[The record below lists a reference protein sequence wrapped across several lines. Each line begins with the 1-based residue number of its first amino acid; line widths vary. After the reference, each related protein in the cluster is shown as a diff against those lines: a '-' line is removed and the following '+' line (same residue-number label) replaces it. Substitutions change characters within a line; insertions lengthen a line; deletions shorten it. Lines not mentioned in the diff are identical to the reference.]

1 MAKAV
6 TAYTLKTQLG
16 RILREVGA
24 NERFLVLRRNRPI
37 GVFIGVED
45 YVRLHPD
52 QYEDVEDFIDT
63 FLEEGDPEF
72 QRSLRKSARE
82 MERGRYLSHGEL
94 KLALAN
100 KKLR

>member
-16 RILREVGA
+16 RILRELKG
-24 NERFLVLRRNRPI
+24 NERFLVLRRNLPVGI
-37 GVFIGVED
+37 LMSVED
-45 YVRLHPD
+45 YVREHPD

-63 FLEEGDPEF
+63 LLEEGDPEF
-72 QRSLRKSARE
+72 QRSLKESARE
-82 MERGRYLSHGEL
+82 IKRGRYLTHTEL

>member
-1 MAKAV
+1 MTKAI

-16 RILREVGA
+16 SILRDLRENKQFV
-24 NERFLVLRRNRPI
+24 VLRRNIPV
-37 GVFIGVED
+37 GVLLSVQDFVQQ
-45 YVRLHPD
+45 HPD

-63 FLEEGDPEF
+63 LLEEADPEF
-72 QRSLRKSARE
+72 QRSLKQGARE
-82 MERGRYLSHGEL
+82 IKKGRYLTHAQL

>member
-16 RILREVGA
+16 RILRELKG
-24 NERFLVLRRNRPI
+24 NERFLVLRRNLPVGI
-37 GVFIGVED
+37 LMSVED
-45 YVRLHPD
+45 YVREHPD

-63 FLEEGDPEF
+63 LLEEGDPEF
-72 QRSLRKSARE
+72 QRSLQESARE
-82 MERGRYLSHGEL
+82 IKRGRYLTHTEL